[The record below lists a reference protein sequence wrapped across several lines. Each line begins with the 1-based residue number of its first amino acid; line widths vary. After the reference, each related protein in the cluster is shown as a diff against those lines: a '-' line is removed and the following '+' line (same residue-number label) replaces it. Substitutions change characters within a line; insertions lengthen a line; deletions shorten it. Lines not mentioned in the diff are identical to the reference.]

1 MNQQRLSTIRAR
13 KLVPAM
19 IGGLAVAV
27 DLNSIDK
34 SKREIHH
41 GEFNG
46 TKVNSPAT
54 LEIGDSIG
62 IWPEADKKAH
72 FTMTQAGFGVTA
84 IDFLEKHGYTVTKN
98 S

>member
-1 MNQQRLSTIRAR
+1 MNKRLRTTQAR
-13 KLVPAM
+13 KLVPAL
-19 IGGLAVAV
+19 IGGLAVAI
-27 DLNSIDK
+27 DLNSVDK
-34 SKREIHH
+34 GKREIHH

-62 IWPEADKKAH
+62 IWPEADKSTH
-72 FTMTQAGFGVTA
+72 FTMSQAGFGVTA
-84 IDFLEKHGYTVTKN
+84 IDFLEKHGYTVTKT